1 MIRFSCYN
9 GHIHPS
15 KLEVIDDLSE
25 EAMHKALED
34 GIDNYELKNNKSS
47 CGKPLDLKANEDGIC
62 ITADQ
67 VTTSSSIDRD
77 CKFDEINIKH
87 MAETKDVA
95 RKIHMKRSQ
104 SLGNELYRKA
114 ILIGVADSGE
124 DTDQGLSADGS
135 HDPSGSLVSF
145 GEKDHEVS
153 TSDKFPEALRSD
165 TVQVSS
171 DLVRDG
177 SSFLTGDPQQ
187 KVEWSD
193 NSDTQFPG
201 DCSNHTPGK
210 PRSTNVLLRSFSSS
224 DAVAYGGHITGYY
237 VPRATSCCGLNA
249 LDLKQEDTIA
259 HKIGTHVCQDGEGDD
274 SVEHN
279 DRTIMQDPANDGYEG
294 YNCVGTAKHWILP
307 DEANT
312 SKNQFESMIDY
323 QEEYPTKDFKIKRIE
338 EWVSNLQHCSPS
350 EETHDLS
357 MTFDYPADTG
367 GEGSNGLSTSKQD
380 SKITPGMESVK
391 RYISS
396 LSATSTSAQL
406 ANHGLV
412 VIPFLSAFVGLKALN
427 LSGNAIVRITAGA
440 LPRGLHVLNLSKNN
454 ISIIEGLRELTR
466 LRVLDLSYNRILRI
480 GHGLASC
487 SSLKELYLAGN
498 KISEVEGLHRL
509 LKLNVLDFRFNKI
522 STTKGLGQLAANY
535 NSLQAISIEGNPAL
549 KNVGDE
555 QLKKHLLG
563 LLPHLVYYNRRS
575 IKVGSTKDLGSARL
589 NVSGHQFD
597 RGLRSSELKTARKG
611 SHLVAAPKKPPSV
624 IHGRRN
630 HQAAALVKPTR
641 DKHGRLPPS
650 GMRTVSRASFYDF
663 GKRGISFKPDL
674 TMHRS
679 RSAGNLGSL

>member
-1 MIRFSCYN
+1 MISFSCFD

-15 KLEVIDDLSE
+15 KPKMIDDLHE
-25 EAMHKALED
+25 EAMHKELED
-34 GIDNYELKNNKSS
+34 GVGNHDLKNNSS
-47 CGKPLDLKANEDGIC
+47 SSGKPLALKANEEGIC

-67 VTTSSSIDRD
+67 VTTSSSIDGD

-87 MAETKDVA
+87 MAEAKELAHKT
-95 RKIHMKRSQ
+95 HMKRSQ
-104 SLGNELYRKA
+104 SLGNELYRKV
-114 ILIGVADSGE
+114 ILIGVADSAE
-124 DTDQGLSADGS
+124 DTDQGFSADGS
-135 HDPSGSLVSF
+135 HDQSGSLVSF

-153 TSDKFPEALRSD
+153 TYDKFQEALRSNS
-165 TVQVSS
+165 VQVSS

-193 NSDTQFPG
+193 NSDIQFPG
-201 DCSNHTPGK
+201 DYSNHTPCK
-210 PRSTNVLLRSFSSS
+210 PPTANVLLRSFSLS
-224 DAVAYGGHITGYY
+224 DTVAYGGHIITGYY
-237 VPRATSCCGLNA
+237 VPRATSCCDLN
-249 LDLKQEDTIA
+249 TIA
-259 HKIGTHVCQDGEGDD
+259 HKIGTHVSQDGEGDD

-279 DRTIMQDPANDGYEG
+279 DRTIVQDPANDGYDG
-294 YNCVGTAKHWILP
+294 YNCVGTAKDWILP

-312 SKNQFESMIDY
+312 SKYQFESMVDHR
-323 QEEYPTKDFKIKRIE
+323 EDYPTKDFRIKRIE

-350 EETHDLS
+350 EEIHDVS

-367 GEGSNGLSTSKQD
+367 GKVSNGLSTSKQD

-396 LSATSTSAQL
+396 LSASSTSAQL

-412 VIPFLSAFVGLKALN
+412 VIPLLSAFVGLKALN

-440 LPRGLHVLNLSKNN
+440 LPRGLHILNLSKNS
-454 ISIIEGLRELTR
+454 ISTIEGLRELTR

-535 NSLQAISIEGNPAL
+535 NSLQAISIEGNPAQ

-563 LLPHLVYYNRRS
+563 LLPQLVYYNRRS
-575 IKVGSTKDLGSARL
+575 IKAGSTKDLGSARL
-589 NVSGHQFD
+589 NISGHQFD
-597 RGLRSSELKTARKG
+597 RGLRSSELKTVRKG
-611 SHLVAAPKKPPSV
+611 SHLAAAPKKPPSV

-630 HQAAALVKPTR
+630 QAVKPTR

-663 GKRGISFKPDL
+663 GNRGISFKPDL
-674 TMHRS
+674 AMHRS
-679 RSAGNLGSL
+679 RSAGNLGSH

>member
-1 MIRFSCYN
+1 MIRYSYFN
-9 GHIHPS
+9 GHVHPS
-15 KLEVIDDLSE
+15 KPKMIDDLPE
-25 EAMHKALED
+25 EAMHKELED
-34 GIDNYELKNNKSS
+34 GVGNHELKNTNSS
-47 CGKPLDLKANEDGIC
+47 SGKPLDLKAIEDGIC

-87 MAETKDVA
+87 MAEAKDVA
-95 RKIHMKRSQ
+95 RKTHIKRSQ
-104 SLGNELYRKA
+104 SLGNELYRKV

-124 DTDQGLSADGS
+124 DTDQGFSADGS
-135 HDPSGSLVSF
+135 HDRSGSLFSF

-153 TSDKFPEALRSD
+153 TSDKFPEALHSD
-165 TVQVSS
+165 SVQVSS

-187 KVEWSD
+187 KVEWFD
-193 NSDTQFPG
+193 ISDTQFPG
-201 DCSNHTPGK
+201 DCSNHSPCK
-210 PRSTNVLLRSFSSS
+210 PRTANVLLRSFSLSY
-224 DAVAYGGHITGYY
+224 AVAYGGHITNGYY
-237 VPRATSCCGLNA
+237 VPRATSCCDLNA
-249 LDLKQEDTIA
+249 LDFKQEDTIA
-259 HKIGTHVCQDGEGDD
+259 HKIGTHISQDGEGDD

-279 DRTIMQDPANDGYEG
+279 DRTIMQDPTYDG
-294 YNCVGTAKHWILP
+294 YNCVGTAKDWILP

-312 SKNQFESMIDY
+312 SKNQFESLVDHR
-323 QEEYPTKDFKIKRIE
+323 EEYPIKDFKIKRIE

-350 EETHDLS
+350 EEIHDLS
-357 MTFDYPADTG
+357 MTCDYPEDTG
-367 GEGSNGLSTSKQD
+367 GKVLNGLSTSKQD

-396 LSATSTSAQL
+396 LSATSTSAQI

-440 LPRGLHVLNLSKNN
+440 LPRGLHILNLSKNN
-454 ISIIEGLRELTR
+454 ISTIEGLRELTR

-522 STTKGLGQLAANY
+522 STIKGLGQLAANY
-535 NSLQAISIEGNPAL
+535 NSLQAISVEGNPAQ

-563 LLPHLVYYNRRS
+563 LLPQLVYYNRRS
-575 IKVGSTKDLGSARL
+575 IKVGSTKDLGSARS
-589 NVSGHQFD
+589 NISGHQFD
-597 RGLRSSELKTARKG
+597 RGLRSSELKTARKKN
-611 SHLVAAPKKPPSV
+611 HLVAAPKKPPSV

-630 HQAAALVKPTR
+630 HQAAAPVKPTR

-674 TMHRS
+674 AMHRS